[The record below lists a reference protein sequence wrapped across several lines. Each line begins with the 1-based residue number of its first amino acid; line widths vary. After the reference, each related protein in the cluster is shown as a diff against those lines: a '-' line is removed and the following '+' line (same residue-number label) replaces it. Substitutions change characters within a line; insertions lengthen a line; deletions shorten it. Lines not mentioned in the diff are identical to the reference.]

1 MMMMAMTTEH
11 VLVVDGGSCSV
22 KIGLA
27 GTDIHSKPKSI
38 PNRVWQSKSDRSR
51 VLFGRFPEEEK
62 EEDDGGEKGDFLVS
76 SPTSSGCVVDWDIE
90 ALIWAAFLGGNTP
103 AADGVSPEHKKP
115 RLSSFEGMSLL
126 CTEPALCP
134 GTLRRASYQAYFE
147 SMRFSSVRVELAE
160 TLSLR
165 SLFSK
170 NPGTR
175 QLRHTAV
182 VVDVGHSGTRVVP
195 YIVGDNVLRP
205 VTRGIRR
212 IDVGGETLAELYA
225 REARIAGTDPARRRL
240 EELGYVS
247 LDFSAEL
254 ARGDNIE
261 NFRVPEALFTPSDF
275 DVNQCGIV
283 DATAQ
288 AIKVLE
294 QFDPKGTT
302 ILVRGGSAQFKNLA
316 ERLSADLRPLLPE
329 DYAYTVSLSE
339 K

>member
-1 MMMMAMTTEH
+1 MMTSEH

-27 GTDIHSKPKSI
+27 GADIHSKHKTI
-38 PNRVWQSKSDRSR
+38 PNYVWQSKSDRSK
-51 VLFGRFPEEEK
+51 VLFGRPPEEK
-62 EEDDGGEKGDFLVS
+62 EGEKGDFLAS

-90 ALIWAAFLGGNTP
+90 TMIWSAFLGDSTP
-103 AADGVSPEHKKP
+103 TTGSVSPEHKRPKLSTP
-115 RLSSFEGMSLL
+115 RSFEGMNLL

-134 GTLRRASYQAYFE
+134 GTLRRAAYQAYFE

-170 NPGTR
+170 NPGMR

-195 YIVGDNVLRP
+195 YVIGENVLRP

-212 IDVGGETLAELYA
+212 IDVGGEVLTELYA
-225 REARIAGTDPARRRL
+225 REAKIPDADSARRKK

-254 ARGDNIE
+254 ARGDSLE

-275 DVNQCGIV
+275 DVNQCGIA

-288 AIKVLE
+288 AISVLKP
-294 QFDPKGTT
+294 FDPKGTS
-302 ILVRGGSAQFKNLA
+302 ILVRGGSAQFKNLV
-316 ERLSADLRPLLPE
+316 ERLSTDLRPLLPE
-329 DYAYTVSLSE
+329 DYEYTVSLSE
-339 K
+339 E